1 MARMPGYR
9 QWARSPLSPDFGPE
23 MRTALR
29 SQNLDRKTA
38 HEKQTA
44 LGCQIQHHCEGPS
57 SKARAMGLLAAEAGF
72 LSEKMSHSDPK
83 IQRRKQSM
91 TTAPRGPFYSNLQRM
106 QEKHRESK
114 NNDSFVANKQR
125 TPLRRK
131 CCTVTDARQE
141 HTAASLKMT
150 TTKNTE
156 NDH

>member
-1 MARMPGYR
+1 
-9 QWARSPLSPDFGPE
+9 
-23 MRTALR
+23 
-29 SQNLDRKTA
+29 
-38 HEKQTA
+38 
-44 LGCQIQHHCEGPS
+44 
-57 SKARAMGLLAAEAGF
+57 
-72 LSEKMSHSDPK
+72 
-83 IQRRKQSM
+83 M
-91 TTAPRGPFYSNLQRM
+91 TTAPRGPFYSYLQRM